1 MNLKAVPI
9 EQPPLILWQ
18 ETSLKVGGVVIER
31 ANKPANI
38 YGVCPLEIVEG
49 QLQERSQKE
58 MDEWQ
63 VRYDAIRAAE
73 AMNLRLVDLETQTFE
88 YDERQFPMTH
98 AAQTYYRAIEKVY
111 KSHQITT
118 TDGTTYTLAAVNI
131 ERFIEAF
138 NLKIISNLEPS

>member
-31 ANKPANI
+31 ANKPANVH
-38 YGVCPLEIVEG
+38 GVCPLEIVEG

-58 MDEWQ
+58 MDEWKA
-63 VRYDAIRAAE
+63 RYDAIRAAE

-98 AAQTYYRAIEKVY
+98 AAQTYYRAIETVS
-111 KSHQITT
+111 KSHQIVAA
-118 TDGTTYTLAAVNI
+118 DGTMYTLAAANI
-131 ERFIEAF
+131 GRFIEAF